1 MEEKKMKR
9 TLAILLVLVMAL
21 CLFAACAKKEPAPSA
36 APANPTPAAD
46 RDAAVKFD
54 NDSTPVDVA
63 AVKAS
68 NADALLGRTGRVT
81 EEIKTTK
88 SGYVQIDGDMW
99 KAVSQKDIAVG
110 ETVRVIGRES
120 TIITVDTL

>member
-1 MEEKKMKR
+1 LHK
-9 TLAILLVLVMAL
+9 
-21 CLFAACAKKEPAPSA
+21 
-36 APANPTPAAD
+36 
-46 RDAAVKFD
+46 
-54 NDSTPVDVA
+54 NDPN
-63 AVKAS
+63 KAS

-81 EEIKTTK
+81 EEIKAGN

-99 KAVSQKDIAVG
+99 KAVSQSDCDIPVG